1 MHLDHAAEL
10 LEPLLATI
18 DEIRGENFSGEAVVK
33 ANGFYHQLLSSE
45 FLVALTITRHILH
58 FTRSLPLKLQERL
71 LDVAQSN
78 MHVANLLSTLKNL
91 RKSVDTFHDEKF
103 FLRLSLAEKF
113 EVSVSKPRQVA
124 RSVFRSSVDSDSA
137 SDYYKKSVTIPL
149 LDHLITELDS
159 RFTTSS
165 TCELNGHYLIPSN
178 HEGAWKARVCELI
191 DAIEDDLPHPPSAVA
206 EIGDWEAKR
215 KCLSLSEKP
224 TDLLSTL
231 KATDRVLFPNVFMMI
246 VFSLTLPVTSCEC
259 ER

>member
-91 RKSVDTFHDEKF
+91 RKFVDTFHDEKF
-103 FLRLSLAEKF
+103 SEVESLAEKF

-124 RSVFRSSVDSDSA
+124 RSVYRSSVVSDSA
-137 SDYYKKSVTIPL
+137 SDYYK
-149 LDHLITELDS
+149 
-159 RFTTSS
+159 
-165 TCELNGHYLIPSN
+165 
-178 HEGAWKARVCELI
+178 RV
-191 DAIEDDLPHPPSAVA
+191 
-206 EIGDWEAKR
+206 
-215 KCLSLSEKP
+215 
-224 TDLLSTL
+224 
-231 KATDRVLFPNVFMMI
+231 
-246 VFSLTLPVTSCEC
+246 
-259 ER
+259 